1 LAKTDRSALVNPVVL
16 IRTLCVVVLLAAAC
30 SRESAVETPPR
41 AGIAWSAS
49 VEEARL
55 EAQKTGD
62 RVLLSF
68 EAYWCPWSRLMRE
81 SLYVD
86 PAVVESL
93 ASFRCVAV
101 DADRDSGLCTEHDVT
116 VFPTVIVTDTY
127 GVEMARVVGYLPP
140 AEFLRRLSSAK
151 QTDQA
156 LAEMFRS
163 EQRRGDDPEFLIHFA
178 DLLRN
183 MGTCDAALMRYEKAA
198 EISRGI
204 RNDLYEEATYAI
216 AECSMLAGQ
225 YRSAAERFRSFL
237 ASNPGSARCE
247 DAMVLAALCS
257 KQAGDV
263 TRAIDALESYLRTYP
278 AGVYAEPARKEI
290 EEIRARRGSGR

>member
-1 LAKTDRSALVNPVVL
+1 MNRVVWTWML
-16 IRTLCVVVLLAAAC
+16 GVAVLLAIAC
-30 SRESAVETPPR
+30 SRDKTVEAPPER
-41 AGIAWSAS
+41 GIAWSAS
-49 VEEARL
+49 VDDARL
-55 EAQKTGD
+55 EAQKSGD
-62 RVLLSF
+62 RILMSF

-86 PAVVESL
+86 PAVIESL
-93 ASFRCVAV
+93 ASFRCVAI
-101 DADRDSGLCTEHDVT
+101 DADRDSSLCREHDIT

-140 AEFLRRLSSAK
+140 MEFLKRLSSAR

-198 EISRGI
+198 EISRGK
-204 RNDLYEEATYAI
+204 RNDLYEEATYAM
-216 AECSMLAGQ
+216 AECSMLAGE
-225 YRSAAERFRSFL
+225 YRSAAERFRSFV
-237 ASNPGSARCE
+237 ASNPGSSRCE
-247 DAMVLAALCS
+247 EAMVLTALCS
-257 KQAGDV
+257 KQAGDL
-263 TRAIDALESYLRTYP
+263 TRAIDGLETYLRTYP
-278 AGVYAEPARKEI
+278 GGAYAEPARKEV
-290 EEIRARRGSGR
+290 ENLRTRRSRGR